1 MRRALGIR
9 RVSGQEGFTLV
20 ELLIAL
26 ALISIGMVAVLSSL
40 DRASDRTLG
49 AQAQEQTISYGQR
62 EIERLRTVPYDQ
74 LGLSSLAAASGDGL
88 QAGDGQ
94 TNNPKNPN
102 YYVSGSRFLIKS
114 DYGDKASGTPPNVS
128 PTGELMVSGGT
139 VTPGPDTV
147 DVGTI
152 RVKVYRYVTWRN
164 DPRCPD
170 STCPGDQDTKRITVA
185 VVPDEAGS
193 KPSAKLRP
201 YYFSSVVVP

>member
-1 MRRALGIR
+1 MRRRLTTYQAAD
-9 RVSGQEGFTLV
+9 QAGFTMV
-20 ELLIAL
+20 ELLIAM

-62 EIERLRTVPYDQ
+62 EVEKLRTFPYDQ
-74 LGLSSLAAASGDGL
+74 LGLSTLPAPGGDGL
-88 QAGDGQ
+88 QSGDGQ

-102 YYVSGSRFLIKS
+102 YYVSGTRFLIKS
-114 DYGDKASGTPPNVS
+114 DYGDKTSGTPPDVS
-128 PTGELMVSGGT
+128 AAGELMVAGGT
-139 VTPGPDTV
+139 VAPGPETV
-147 DVGTI
+147 DVGAI
-152 RVKVYRYVTWRN
+152 KVKIYRYVTWRN

-170 STCPGDQDTKRITVA
+170 TTCPGDQDTKRITVA